1 MPEILKFN
9 GTAKNESP
17 NVMTGSEIIQPAAN
31 NTGKT
36 KTLKGWGFAQAGKM
50 GATLAG
56 LRTAMQNVYNNYV
69 VSIMDKESRQKEE
82 LKKEMEATREE
93 VIKVTN
99 RIEEIKTHEIP
110 MVQKEME
117 DLKGEIEDTRI
128 QSKTEFINSN
138 YNSVKH
144 ILYTVLSITLG
155 LGLIFFYTSL
165 IYNAVFKDFNDTL
178 LSADG
183 ADSTNLFNTLIDVK
197 ALFTPNKGVILSY
210 LFSTLFITLGLLV
223 HSDMILKGKLKWVKF
238 ASVLLIA
245 IGAELIF
252 AYKIESNIE
261 YIKSLVLMEYQ
272 PSEHWWQVLLSVN
285 VLIVITLGFLAYIVW
300 SAIFEQGIKE
310 KAKRDPRKIAEVKIR
325 ETEKKIG
332 RRKYKVGE
340 LNGEIAKLNGQKKL
354 LEEKLANLGKKLDM
368 IFFNPVEL
376 EERLDQFF
384 SGWLTYLNN
393 ITEYNKLIPDHQQ
406 EYQAVKQQMLT
417 NNNTTN

>member
-1 MPEILKFN
+1 MPEILKIN

-17 NVMTGSEIIQPAAN
+17 NVMTGSEIIQPAVN
-31 NTGKT
+31 NTGKA
-36 KTLKGWGFAQAGKM
+36 KTLKGWGFTQAGKM

-56 LRTAMQNVYNNYV
+56 LRTAMQNVYNDYV
-69 VSIMDKESRQKEE
+69 VSIMDKKSRQKEE
-82 LKKEMEATREE
+82 VKKEMEATREE

-117 DLKGEIEDTRI
+117 DLKSEIEDTRI
-128 QSKTEFINSN
+128 RSKTEFINSN